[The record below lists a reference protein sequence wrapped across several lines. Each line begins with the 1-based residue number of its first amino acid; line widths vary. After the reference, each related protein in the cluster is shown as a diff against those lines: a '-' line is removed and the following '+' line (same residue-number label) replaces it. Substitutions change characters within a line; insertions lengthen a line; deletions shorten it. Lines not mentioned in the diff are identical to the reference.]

1 MISITAAA
9 LDKRALDR
17 LQGLQ
22 DNVNNRANY
31 AAQVDYAKSSW
42 SRKPSSLFDGLKL
55 RLAEMCSGNR
65 RCVYCEDS
73 FADEIEHMRPKDLY
87 PEQAYV
93 WNNYVLACGPC
104 NGPKNNQFAVLTDP
118 LALIDVTRKRNAPV
132 VQPVAGRY
140 ALIDPRVENPV
151 DYLWLDFRTWRYVPN
166 SDDETSEIWIRADY
180 TINVLGLNKREALVR
195 GRKSAFSGF
204 RSRLITWLERRAQWT
219 PNEQQEFLEDFR
231 AERYRGVWERM
242 KQYRNQV
249 PALHDVSQLIQAAP
263 EALQW

>member
-9 LDKRALDR
+9 LDKRAVDR

-22 DNVNNRANY
+22 DDVNNLPDY

-42 SRKPSSLFDGLKL
+42 SKKPSSLFDGLKL
-55 RLAEMCSGNR
+55 ILADMCSGNR

-93 WNNYVLACGPC
+93 WSNYVLACGPC

-132 VQPVAGRY
+132 IQPLAGRP
-140 ALIDPRVENPV
+140 ALIDPRVESPV
-151 DYLWLDFRTWRYVPN
+151 DFLWLDFRTWRYVPN
-166 SDDETSEIWIRADY
+166 SDDETSEIWLRADY

-204 RSRLITWLERRAQWT
+204 SSRLTTWLERREHWS
-219 PNEQQEFLEDFR
+219 PEEQQDFLDDFR
-231 AERYRGVWERM
+231 VERYRGVWERM
-242 KQYRNQV
+242 KLYRDQV
-249 PALHDVSQLIQAAP
+249 PALHDVAQLIQAAP